1 MATTSSLV
9 GVRPKTRYAYIV
21 GKAAPK
27 AQGDTGSLPL
37 ERVLCTG
44 FGKQLTGTL
53 LVWPEDEEGAPDR
66 LRWSQGYID
75 RIVLAAPT
83 HGGAEED
90 LLALLARER
99 VPFAF
104 YGDDLTAGA
113 GDARWVD
120 PLTLV
125 IASLRK
131 GVRPGLLRAER
142 ARLGTKP
149 LRVPPESLLT
159 RLDLTADERALVQHA
174 GASELTIDALV
185 EGSAQPALARRVACL
200 LSLLRGF
207 AKDRSAPPPANRSSA
222 PPVAQR
228 SSAPPVPVSV
238 PPAARHS
245 SDAFPSIAPPVTS
258 GSSGVRATGER
269 RESRRAPRSGG
280 HVSLPPLASDAPST
294 ASRPVRTWPA
304 SAPQDVSA
312 PGKLAWQEL
321 HRWAEQLEAQS
332 YFEMLGIRQ
341 DAAPYEIREGYAAKS
356 MRFKPETLAPELED
370 IRPLAEQ
377 VHGWLAD
384 ARDVLLDPDRRSA
397 YRVRRARGAGSP
409 SSMRAEAEHVGGHK
423 LFERARALS
432 KAHRHDEALDVL
444 DRCLEAAPTT
454 PQYLAMKAKMLLEL
468 RRVLDDATQAEV
480 EGLLGTA
487 LAVDPDHVESLVL
500 RGRMSQRLGR
510 SEEAVRDYRRAAH
523 LDPKNLEANREIRL
537 AGIRKRHK
545 AEEEAAAAETGGAFG
560 RWRRKKR

>member
-1 MATTSSLV
+1 M
-9 GVRPKTRYAYIV
+9 

-44 FGKQLTGTL
+44 HGKQLTGTL
-53 LVWPEDEEGAPDR
+53 LVWPEAEQGAPDR
-66 LRWSQGYID
+66 LRWSQGYLD
-75 RIVLAAPT
+75 RLVLAAPVL
-83 HGGAEED
+83 GGGEDD
-90 LLALLARER
+90 LLAVLARER

-104 YGDDLTAGA
+104 YGEDLTGGA
-113 GDARWVD
+113 GEARWVD
-120 PLTLV
+120 PLALV
-125 IASLRK
+125 LTSLRR
-131 GVRPGLLRAER
+131 GVRPGLLRAEQ
-142 ARLGTKP
+142 ARQGDKV
-149 LRVPPESLLT
+149 LRVPSRALIGRLGLT
-159 RLDLTADERALVQHA
+159 PDERGLVALA
-174 GASELTIDALV
+174 AASEQTMEEFIA
-185 EGSAQPALARRVACL
+185 ESPQPALARRVACL

-207 AKDRSAPPPANRSSA
+207 AKESPSVPVSPTEVGSEANAFPSVA
-222 PPVAQR
+222 PPVR
-228 SSAPPVPVSV
+228 
-238 PPAARHS
+238 
-245 SDAFPSIAPPVTS
+245 S
-258 GSSGVRATGER
+258 GSSGVRTTGER
-269 RESRRAPRSGG
+269 RSSRRPPRSGG
-280 HVSLPPLASDAPST
+280 HRALRPGLSDAPSSS
-294 ASRPVRTWPA
+294 SRPVRSWPA
-304 SAPQDVSA
+304 TAPKEVSP

-332 YFEMLGIRQ
+332 YFEMLGVRQ
-341 DAAPYEIREGYAAKS
+341 DAAPYEIREGYASKS
-356 MRFKPETLAPELED
+356 MRFKPETLAPELEA

-409 SSMRAEAEHVGGHK
+409 STMRAEAEREGGHK

-432 KAHRHDEALDVL
+432 KAHRHDEALDAL
-444 DRCLEAAPTT
+444 DRCLEVAPTT

-468 RRVLDDATQAEV
+468 RRVLDEATQAEV

-537 AGIRKRHK
+537 AGIRKRHQ
-545 AEEEAAAAETGGAFG
+545 AEEEAAAAAAESGGAFG